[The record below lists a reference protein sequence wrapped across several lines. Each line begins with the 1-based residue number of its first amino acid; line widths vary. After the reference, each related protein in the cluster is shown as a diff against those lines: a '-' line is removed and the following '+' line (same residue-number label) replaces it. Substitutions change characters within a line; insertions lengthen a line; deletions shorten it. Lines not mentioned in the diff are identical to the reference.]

1 MNRLTIDL
9 TALRHNYETVLRW
22 VKGHGGR
29 LTVVTKALC
38 GHKGVFRALTE
49 FGVTSMGDSRI
60 ENLRSIRSIAPAM
73 ETWYLR
79 PPYAS
84 AAEALLP
91 LCDVSL
97 NSELSTIDHIES
109 VCRRSDQPHKIVLMV
124 ELGDLREGVLPG
136 QLLDMVE
143 KIGGMPH
150 IDLIGIGANLGC
162 LSGAVPMAEE
172 MAQLCLYHELLEL
185 KFDMEI
191 PYVSAGTSAA
201 LTMLR
206 DGEMPDEVNHFRVG
220 EAILL
225 GTDPITGA
233 RFPGLRDD
241 VVTVEA
247 EIVELKE
254 KRLLASNDTGKTP
267 FTTEVPDADINPGQR
282 GYRAIVTIGH
292 VDTDVNGLVPLD
304 AMGQIAAASSDVTVM
319 NLGEEK
325 NGLSIG
331 DTIAFRPTYAAF
343 VRLMN
348 NSYTSYRLIR
358 TDELDRSPPD
368 SLMVCS
374 AAPATSSDS

>member
-1 MNRLTIDL
+1 MNRLTINL
-9 TALRHNYETVLRW
+9 TALQHNYETVLGW
-22 VKGHGGR
+22 VEDHGGS

-38 GHKGVFRALTE
+38 GHPGVLQALAD

-60 ENLRSIRSIAPAM
+60 ENLRSIRSAAPGV

-79 PPYAS
+79 PPHTS
-84 AAEALLP
+84 AVETLIP

-97 NSELSTIDHIES
+97 NSELSTVRDIES
-109 VCRRSDQPHKIVLMV
+109 TCRRTQQHHKIVLMV

-136 QLLDMVE
+136 RLLDMVE
-143 KIGGMPH
+143 SIRRMPH
-150 IDLIGIGANLGC
+150 VDVVGVGANLGC
-162 LSGAVPMAEE
+162 LNGAIPMAEE

-185 KFDMEI
+185 KFNMEI
-191 PYVSAGTSAA
+191 RYVSAGTSAA

-206 DGEMPDEVNHFRVG
+206 DGELPEAVNHFRVG
-220 EAILL
+220 EAIVL
-225 GTDPITGA
+225 GTDPVTGQRLA
-233 RFPGLRDD
+233 DLRDD

-254 KRLLASNDTGKTP
+254 KRLIAPNDGGIAP
-267 FTTEVPDADINPGQR
+267 FETDVSSDEEIDPGQR
-282 GYRAIVTIGH
+282 GYRAIATIGH

-304 AMGQIAAASSDVTVM
+304 PACQIAGASSDVTVL

-325 NGLSIG
+325 NGLSVG

-348 NSYTSYRLIR
+348 NSYTSYRLIE
-358 TDELDRSPPD
+358 TAASPQGLSQHRVEP
-368 SLMVCS
+368 V
-374 AAPATSSDS
+374 PQPTP